1 MPASVE
7 RLAREWV
14 AGAER
19 ATRAGDDRMAAEL
32 RAWAHGAAMALLCER
47 PAAGYAL
54 LAELREADEQARS
67 AEAGADA
74 SD

>member
-1 MPASVE
+1 MRASVE

-14 AGAER
+14 AAAER
-19 ATRAGDDRMAAEL
+19 AARAGDYQMAAEL

-54 LAELREADEQARS
+54 LAELREADERARG
-67 AEAGADA
+67 AVAGR
-74 SD
+74 